1 MTRRKS
7 RLDIHVEK
15 TENFVQYLLKKRKES
30 IQNSLVRPLYQEALK
45 SLFLV
50 AVLLLDTLLPLELY
64 RFLPFPFNIIGTF
77 LLLGIFLYAEI
88 KVYNSL
94 WGKKGRW
101 SVENYKKQQE
111 KALEEKTDTS

>member
-1 MTRRKS
+1 MMPRKS

-15 TENFVQYLLKKRKES
+15 TENMVNYLLRKKREN

-50 AVLLLDTLLPLELY
+50 IVLLIDTLIPLEVY
-64 RFLPFPFNIIGTF
+64 RMLFYPLNIGMSLFI
-77 LLLGIFLYAEI
+77 LSIFLYIEI
-88 KVYNSL
+88 RLYNSL

-101 SVENYKKQQE
+101 SIEKYKK
-111 KALEEKTDTS
+111 AIVNPIEEKKI